1 MAWVIQTINC
11 LLLSKIGVE
20 SQASEVP
27 NCAFLTVANMNAV
40 VGSITALLISI
51 FILLIGHGL
60 QLTVAPLYASEL
72 GWSVTLIGYTGSS
85 YFLGFVL
92 GCLTIPK
99 LVSFVGHIRVFAVL
113 AAVATAALLLLSLFQ
128 QFELWL
134 AARLVTGW
142 AMAGIYM
149 VIESWLNERT
159 TVENRGIVLSIYT
172 TLTLVSISLGQMMIG
187 IGFDHMQLIVL
198 GAILLSLGAI
208 PVGLTRSP
216 APNPIPNV
224 RFQFR
229 KVYAASHVAVGGAI
243 VGGLVT
249 SGFWVLGPLVASAQ
263 NLTPEQIGYFMAAT
277 LFGGAILQMP
287 VGKLSDKFDRR
298 YILVGL
304 SISAVATCIAIS
316 LFGSLHP
323 MIMIALM
330 FLFGGTTFPLY
341 SISLAHANDHTTLPL
356 IETGSIVLLLHS
368 AGAVIGPAITSQ
380 LMAVTTN
387 ALFIFSGITLSIF
400 SIWAVWRIFT
410 HPVSRPHFEP
420 FTGTPRTTHEIM
432 EVIDPDP

>member
-1 MAWVIQTINC
+1 M
-11 LLLSKIGVE
+11 LE
-20 SQASEVP
+20 SPPAKGP
-27 NCAFLTVANMNAV
+27 NCALFTVAKMKLV
-40 VGSITALLISI
+40 VGSLAALLLSI

-72 GWSVTLIGYTGSS
+72 GWSVPLIGYTGSS
-85 YFLGFVL
+85 YFFGFVV

-99 LVSFVGHIRVFAVL
+99 LVSFVGHIRVFSVL
-113 AAVATAALLLLSLFQ
+113 AAAATSALLLLALFQ

-134 AARLVTGW
+134 VARLVTGW

-159 TVENRGIVLSIYT
+159 TVENRGTVLSIYT

-187 IGFDHMQLIVL
+187 TGFDHIQLIVL

-249 SGFWVLGPLVASAQ
+249 SGFWVLGPLVAEAQ
-263 NLTPEQIGYFMAAT
+263 NLSPEQIGYFMAAT
-277 LFGGAILQMP
+277 LFGGAILQLP
-287 VGKLSDKFDRR
+287 IGRLSDKFDRR
-298 YILVGL
+298 YVLVGL
-304 SISAVATCIAIS
+304 SMSAVLTCIAIS
-316 LFGSLHP
+316 LFGSFHP
-323 MIMIALM
+323 MIMIGLM

-356 IETGSIVLLLHS
+356 IETGSIILLLHS

-380 LMAVTTN
+380 FMSVTSN
-387 ALFIFSGITLSIF
+387 ALFIFSGITLLIF
-400 SIWAVWRIFT
+400 TVWAIWRIYT

-420 FTGTPRTTHEIM
+420 FTGTPRTTHEVM
-432 EVIDPDP
+432 EVIDLENSVIDVTLKV